1 MSSLDTENNNPPT
14 ETTSEKTPS
23 AFKEIFQF
31 ALIALIIVIPIRM
44 FVAQPFIVSGAS
56 MENTFY
62 SGEYLIV
69 DQVTYHFNEPERG
82 DVIIFRYPKDPSKY
96 FIKRIIGVPGDTVT
110 IEGNEVTISNKRET
124 IKEVLDEPYVKAM
137 EENTH
142 VKDELGEREY
152 FVMGDNRDQSSDSRV
167 WGVLHREK
175 IIGRAWLRLFPFN
188 AAEIM
193 PGDYQID
200 VDLSGNNN

>member
-1 MSSLDTENNNPPT
+1 
-14 ETTSEKTPS
+14 
-23 AFKEIFQF
+23 
-31 ALIALIIVIPIRM
+31 
-44 FVAQPFIVSGAS
+44 
-56 MENTFY
+56 
-62 SGEYLIV
+62 
-69 DQVTYHFNEPERG
+69 
-82 DVIIFRYPKDPSKY
+82 
-96 FIKRIIGVPGDTVT
+96 
-110 IEGNEVTISNKRET
+110 
-124 IKEVLDEPYVKAM
+124 M